1 MTSGYVPLWCKSN
14 HSFLI
19 GASTPEEL
27 VETAG
32 RLGLTAV
39 AITDLD
45 GLYGV
50 VRGHLAAKEYG
61 IKLIVGAQITVKE
74 APSLLLLAKNASGY
88 GDLSTLISRGRMRSP
103 KGESSVELQEV
114 YDHGRDLI
122 AIILPPDLPEVS
134 SGNPPP
140 PKVFF
145 PELKARFPGT
155 LYLGISRHYTV
166 EEKHYTSEAL
176 EVADRLEIP
185 AVALPQVLYHD
196 PERQMLQDTL
206 TCIRRGIRL
215 TETGTQLRPNDSY
228 AMPSLEE
235 IRNRYPEEEELLRRT
250 EEIAAEC
257 RFSLDEITYRYP
269 SEDLPGGYTTENRL
283 RELTYG
289 GAKKRY
295 GEHVPEEVLAQ
306 LERELAVIG
315 ELDYCGYFLTM
326 WDLVEYCRKEG
337 ILCQGRGSAANSAV
351 CYCLGI
357 TAIDPVRMDL
367 LFERFL
373 SKERAEPPDID
384 LDIEHRRREEVITHM
399 YRKYGRDRAA
409 MVANLVRYRPRSA
422 VRDVGKVLGL
432 PETTLDRM
440 AKLLSHRD
448 SSFEEAFTT
457 VIEERGASVVSLF
470 RRLCREILGFPRHL
484 SIHPGGF
491 LLGSEAVHRIVPVEN
506 ATMPGRTVIQWD
518 KYDVEAMG
526 LFKVDLLGLGALTHL
541 DYAFRLLKEHFA
553 VDLSMTTIPAKD
565 PGVFGML
572 SRGDT
577 VGVFQ
582 VESRA
587 QMAMLPRL
595 RPKTFYDLVIEVSIV
610 RPGPI
615 TGGMVHPYLRRR
627 NGEEPVTFPH
637 PKLEPVLKK
646 TLGVPLFQEQVMK
659 LAIVAADY
667 TPGEAD
673 QLRRDMAAWRKSG
686 SMEHH
691 GEKLVSRMVAKGIPK
706 EFAKRVFDQIMGFGE
721 YGFPE
726 SHAAS
731 FALIAYC
738 TAWMRY
744 HFPEVFVCALLNAW
758 PMGFYAPATIVE
770 DAKRH
775 GVTVLPMDLLLSDW
789 DCRLVPLRQV
799 PESLRVPRPRNAGV
813 HAPRYALRM
822 GLRFVKGL
830 GQGDWE
836 RIHTYREG
844 LSGTGE
850 APRFEAFVQ
859 KTRLPEDTLAALAQ
873 SGALGCFG
881 RERRE
886 ALWGVSGGAGG
897 GVPTNA
903 FDLAN
908 EPVELPLLNRADEIR
923 WDYTWGAHST
933 TGHPLEPYRRELTD
947 QGFPDAQTLQSSP
960 EGRRVSYAGLVI
972 CRQRPDTAGGTVF
985 ITLEDESGFVN
996 LVIRRQTFEEHRN
1009 IILSSSF
1016 LGVSGRVE
1024 RGEGLLHLIVE
1035 SCFSPALS
1043 VAPAPVESRDFR

>member
-50 VRGHLAAKEYG
+50 VRGHLAAKECG
-61 IKLIVGAQITVKE
+61 IKLIVGAQITVHE

-88 GDLSTLISRGRMRSP
+88 GDLSTLISRGRMRRP

-114 YDHGRDLI
+114 CDHGRNLI
-122 AIILPPDLPEVS
+122 AVILPPDLPEVF
-134 SGNPPP
+134 SGNPLP
-140 PKVFF
+140 PKTFF
-145 PELKARFPGT
+145 PELKARFPGK

-166 EEKHYTSEAL
+166 EEKRYTPEAL
-176 EVADRLEIP
+176 AVASRLEIP
-185 AVALPQVLYHD
+185 AVALPEVLYHD
-196 PERQMLQDTL
+196 RERRMLQDTL

-215 TETGTQLRPNDSY
+215 TETGTELRPNDSY

-235 IRNRYPEEEELLRRT
+235 IHNRYPEGEELLRRT
-250 EEIAAEC
+250 REIADEC
-257 RFSLDEITYRYP
+257 TFSLDEITYRYP
-269 SEDLPGGYTTENRL
+269 SEPLPGGYTTEDRL
-283 RELTYG
+283 RELTFD

-295 GEHVPEEVLAQ
+295 GERIPEEVLAQ
-306 LERELAVIG
+306 LERELAVIN
-315 ELDYCGYFLTM
+315 ELGYCGYFLTM
-326 WDLVEYCRKEG
+326 WDLVEYCRREG
-337 ILCQGRGSAANSAV
+337 IICQGRGSAANSAV

-399 YRKYGRDRAA
+399 YKKYGRDRAA
-409 MVANLVRYRPRSA
+409 MVANVVRYRPRSA
-422 VRDVGKVLGL
+422 VRDVGKVLGF

-448 SSFEEAFTT
+448 SSFEEAFGT
-457 VIEERGASVVSLF
+457 VAEEPGTSVVSLF

-541 DYAFRLLKEHFA
+541 DYSFRLLKEHFA
-553 VDLSMTTIPAKD
+553 VELSMDRIPAKD

-595 RPKTFYDLVIEVSIV
+595 RPKSFYDLVIEVSIV

-627 NGEEPVTFPH
+627 NGEEPVTYPH

-691 GEKLVSRMVAKGIPK
+691 GEKLVSRMVAKGIPE
-706 EFAKRVFDQIMGFGE
+706 EFALRVFDQIKGFGE

-775 GVTVLPMDLLLSDW
+775 GVTVLPMDALSSDW
-789 DCRLVPLRQV
+789 ECQLVPLAQV
-799 PESLRVPRPRNAGV
+799 PEGLRVPRPRNAGV
-813 HAPRYALRM
+813 QAPRYAIRM

-830 GQGDWE
+830 GKGDWK
-836 RIHTYREG
+836 RIHAYREG
-844 LSGTGE
+844 LAGTGGP
-850 APRFEAFVQ
+850 PRIEAFVRE
-859 KTRLPEDTLAALAQ
+859 TRLPEDTLAALAQ

-886 ALWGVSGGAGG
+886 ALWGISGGAEDAG
-897 GVPTNA
+897 PANA
-903 FDLAN
+903 FDLGS
-908 EPVELPLLNRADEIR
+908 ETVELPLLNRAEEIR
-923 WDYTWGAHST
+923 WDYAWGAHST
-933 TGHPLEPYRRELTD
+933 TGHPLEPHRRELTD
-947 QGFPDAQTLQSSP
+947 QGFPDAQALQSAP
-960 EGRRVSYAGLVI
+960 EGSRVRYAGLVI
-972 CRQRPDTAGGTVF
+972 CRQRPETAGGTVF

-1009 IILSSSF
+1009 LILSSSF

-1024 RGEGLLHLIVE
+1024 RGDGLLHLIVE
-1035 SCFSPALS
+1035 SCFPPELS